1 VKLVVRGQFETKLI
15 RTTLVEK
22 RRFSAIRRC
31 VIPNTRAA

>member
-1 VKLVVRGQFETKLI
+1 VKLLVRGQFERKLI
-15 RTTLVEK
+15 RATLLEE